1 MPLLTTLANGSVRG
15 FGFGSG
21 SLSPAP
27 VDEFTLTLS
36 NSTTYFVSRQLGDTD
51 AQINSFFSTNLA
63 SDPGYINSS
72 GTGLYKPHTGYYS
85 MRLAVDCTVNIR
97 CKGASAGYPTI
108 GSTAGGKTLG
118 YGRDVEGTFS
128 LSANDIL
135 VWGVGK
141 TGENGSTHGSAA
153 GGATF
158 CYKRVS
164 FTDTILVVG
173 AGGSGTP
180 NYSDWQNEARIAGS
194 TRLGNSAVPL
204 SAKGTGNHSA
214 IISSRAAIPGL
225 SWYNNSYSGGVGRYN
240 AGGGGGGFNNSG
252 RDQNSAISTNFGSSL
267 LNGFEGG
274 LITPNRRGGFGGGG
288 GHSSTNGYSAGGGG
302 YFGGFEVGKTA
313 GTHTAYAF
321 FVLGYGEAYDNN
333 LGPVSYVEN
342 SAISFT
348 DNGIYGSP
356 INSGSSSDPLQGGEI
371 IFTFNP

>member
-1 MPLLTTLANGSVRG
+1 MLASFGGGSARG

-21 SLSPAP
+21 SPGL
-27 VDEFTLTLS
+27 DEFTLTLS
-36 NSTTYFVSRQLGDTD
+36 NATTYPVLRNLGDTD
-51 AQINSFFSTNLA
+51 AQINSFYSTNLT
-63 SDPGYINSS
+63 SDPGYVSSS
-72 GTGLYKPHTGYYS
+72 GTALYKPYTGYYS
-85 MRLAVDCTVNIR
+85 MQLGVDCTVNIR
-97 CKGASAGYPTI
+97 CKGASAGYPVLN
-108 GSTAGGKTLG
+108 STAGAKTLG

-141 TGENGSTHGSAA
+141 TGENGVSGGGSAG

-158 CYKRVS
+158 CYKRVG

-180 NYSDWQNEARIAGS
+180 NYASWQDQSRIAGS
-194 TRLGNSAVPL
+194 TRPGNSAVPL

-214 IISSRAAIPGL
+214 IISSRAAKTNL
-225 SWYNNSYSGGVGRYN
+225 SWYNNTHSGGVGRSA

-252 RDQNSAISTNFGSSL
+252 RDKDGAINTNFGRGL
-267 LNGFEGG
+267 LTSNANFEGG
-274 LITPNRRGGFGGGG
+274 FTAPNKRGGFGGGG
-288 GHSSTNGYSAGGGG
+288 GHVGTNGYSAGGGG
-302 YFGGFEVGKTA
+302 YFGGMEVGNVPGA
-313 GTHTAYAF
+313 HTAYAF
-321 FVLGYGEAYDNN
+321 FVTGNNLGYDTN

-356 INSGSSSDPLQGGEI
+356 INSGPSSDPLQGGEI
-371 IFTFNP
+371 IFTFNT